1 MLCLSLLPVE
11 LMYSWN
17 SQSMG
22 LLDLYV
28 ISITKEKEQVGVS
41 KSDFAAWDEEDCQEI
56 FEGAKKSS

>member
-41 KSDFAAWDEEDCQEI
+41 KSDFAAWDEEDCN
-56 FEGAKKSS
+56 G